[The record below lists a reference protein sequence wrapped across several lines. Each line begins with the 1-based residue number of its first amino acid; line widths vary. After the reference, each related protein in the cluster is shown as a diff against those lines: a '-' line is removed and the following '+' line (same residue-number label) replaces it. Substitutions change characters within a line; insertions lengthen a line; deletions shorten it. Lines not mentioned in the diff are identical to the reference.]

1 MGNGHHPYGP
11 SGASWHSLTNP
22 GCAPSCRQRER
33 NGGTAVSAFST
44 VEQLE
49 ESENALG
56 IKVGA
61 EWSLL
66 GVRNPQEMVA
76 ATVQTVGRAAG
87 RANLVETTTAL
98 SVEFVAKPGAAQTV
112 RELVPGDIEAAFG
125 DVEGYAGCMIL
136 TSDQEA
142 RLVTVITMWSGA
154 ERARRCNENTKWVRG
169 LLKPYV
175 DRWLRTQTLV
185 TSLRGAR
192 QIAAGVGR

>member
-1 MGNGHHPYGP
+1 VRP
-11 SGASWHSLTNP
+11 
-22 GCAPSCRQRER
+22 
-33 NGGTAVSAFST
+33 FST

-49 ESENALG
+49 ECGSALG
-56 IKVGA
+56 IKEGA
-61 EWSLL
+61 QWSLL
-66 GVRNPQEMVA
+66 EVRNPQDFGG
-76 ATVQTVGRAAG
+76 ATVQTAATAAG
-87 RANLVETTTAL
+87 RANLVDMATAL

-125 DVEGYAGCMIL
+125 DVEGYVGCMIL
-136 TSDQEA
+136 TSNQEA

-154 ERARRCNENTKWVRG
+154 ERARRCSENTKWVRG

-192 QIAAGVGR
+192 QMACGGGR